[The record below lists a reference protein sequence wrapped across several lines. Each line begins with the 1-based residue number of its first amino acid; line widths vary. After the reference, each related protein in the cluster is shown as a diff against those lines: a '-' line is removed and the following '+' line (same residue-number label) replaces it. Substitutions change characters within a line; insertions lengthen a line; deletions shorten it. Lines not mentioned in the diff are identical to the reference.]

1 MNIKVYKVEPT
12 AQLPNYQTRKAAC
25 FDLSAFIDKEDIT
38 VFNGKEKSQIK
49 TDLDGQNQKYY
60 VTLAPSERALI
71 RTGLIFDIPEEYSIR
86 LHPRSGVALKY
97 GLILANCEGVIDE
110 DYINE
115 TKLIILNTTD
125 QMIKIYHGDR
135 IAQGEVVKY
144 EQAEIEETIYE
155 PSQKSNR
162 VGGFGSTGI
171 V

>member
-1 MNIKVYKVEPT
+1 MILKVYKVEPS
-12 AQLPNYQTRKAAC
+12 AELPNYQTRKAAC

-49 TDLDGQNQKYY
+49 TDLDSQNQKYY
-60 VTLAPSERALI
+60 ITLAPSERALI
-71 RTGLIFDIPEEYSIR
+71 RTGLIFDISEGYSIR

-97 GLILANCEGVIDE
+97 GLVLANCEGVIDE
-110 DYINE
+110 DYVNE
-115 TKLIILNTTD
+115 TKLIMLNTTD

-162 VGGFGSTGI
+162 IGGFGSTGL